1 MSQEW
6 GLVRI
11 DDRLI
16 HGQVIAVWCK
26 HRPFTRIVIVDD
38 EVAADS
44 FMQEVMR
51 LAAPP
56 GLRVDVLS
64 LEEAIRHLPQDPHPR
79 ETTMVLL
86 RSPQTALRLYE
97 GGVRYMALN
106 VGGLGSGPGR
116 RPLFRH
122 IAASDEEIAALK
134 GPGRARSG
142 HHVSDGA
149 GRESPFVQRPSG
161 PLNAVPEITKGTKAS
176 TKGTKVATYF

>member
-26 HRPFTRIVIVDD
+26 HQPFTRIVIVDD
-38 EVAADS
+38 EVAADP

-56 GLRVDVLS
+56 GLRVEALS
-64 LEEAIRHLPQDPHPR
+64 LEEAVRRLPRDPHPR

-86 RSPQTALRLYE
+86 RSPQVALRLYV
-97 GGVRYMALN
+97 GGVRYTALN
-106 VGGLGSGPGR
+106 VGGLGIGPGR

-134 GPGRARSG
+134 ALAEQGVDITFLTVPGEKARSFAKLCEKEDLPG
-142 HHVSDGA
+142 TFEV
-149 GRESPFVQRPSG
+149 PSR
-161 PLNAVPEITKGTKAS
+161 S
-176 TKGTKVATYF
+176 

>member
-16 HGQVIAVWCK
+16 HGQVITVWCK

-38 EVAADS
+38 EVAADP

-64 LEEAIRHLPQDPHPR
+64 LEEAIRRLPQDAHPR

-86 RSPQTALRLYE
+86 RSPELARRLYE
-97 GGVRYMALN
+97 GGVRYRALN

-116 RPLFRH
+116 RPIFRN

-134 GPGRARSG
+134 TLAEQGVDITFLTVPGEKARSLKDLG
-142 HHVSDGA
+142 
-149 GRESPFVQRPSG
+149 F
-161 PLNAVPEITKGTKAS
+161 
-176 TKGTKVATYF
+176 F

>member
-38 EVAADS
+38 EVAADP

-64 LEEAIRHLPQDPHPR
+64 LEEAIHLLPQDPHSR

-86 RSPQTALRLYE
+86 RFPQVARHLYE
-97 GGVRYMALN
+97 GGVRYTALN

-134 GPGRARSG
+134 ALAEQGVNIMFLTVPGEKAR
-142 HHVSDGA
+142 
-149 GRESPFVQRPSG
+149 PFQE
-161 PLNAVPEITKGTKAS
+161 LLDL
-176 TKGTKVATYF
+176 